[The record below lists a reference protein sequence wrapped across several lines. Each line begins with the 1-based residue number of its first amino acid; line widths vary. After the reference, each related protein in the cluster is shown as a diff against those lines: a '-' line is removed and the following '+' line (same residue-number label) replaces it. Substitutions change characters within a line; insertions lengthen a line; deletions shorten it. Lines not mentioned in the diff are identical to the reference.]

1 MGTKDPPGTVRGV
14 IGTEDPPGTVRGVI
28 GTEDPPGTVRDVM
41 GTELSNDVPRTNET
55 PAKELDAAVFL
66 KIIRVYGLNHS
77 SEHFHGST
85 EFPIQ
90 NLSQIGP

>member
-14 IGTEDPPGTVRGVI
+14 VV
-28 GTEDPPGTVRDVM
+28 TEDPPGTVRDVM

-66 KIIRVYGLNHS
+66 KIIRVYGWGVFLPKKFYIANLCILILK
-77 SEHFHGST
+77 GSDSYKY
-85 EFPIQ
+85 
-90 NLSQIGP
+90 N